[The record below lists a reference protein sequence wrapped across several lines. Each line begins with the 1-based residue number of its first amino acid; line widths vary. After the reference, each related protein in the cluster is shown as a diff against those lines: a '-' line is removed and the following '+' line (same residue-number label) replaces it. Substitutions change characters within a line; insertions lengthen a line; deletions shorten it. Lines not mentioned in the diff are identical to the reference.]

1 MPSKIAQFVTEL
13 WGPAAGDLEG
23 NFTIW
28 LAPSKRSIH
37 LPMRVAAGLSED
49 DEAEL
54 VELNEEQIDVYFG
67 LGLRE
72 DGLPG
77 SQQGGRHKIVA
88 LPGFMLDL
96 DLFDPIAHKAKNL
109 PSSPEDVQAILG
121 ETTPDPSLVVSS
133 GHGMQI
139 YFLFDQPLLVSS
151 RNVREIEAEYEAFQ
165 QHFIDRAAV
174 RGWQV
179 DATATV
185 NRVWRL
191 PGFKNWKRKPD
202 HRRVEIIYRS
212 GARYPAPNSPQV
224 RGASFDVAA
233 AALVG
238 DGPSA
243 LADLRAALRKRHPT
257 ASNQDFVLRVLDG
270 ESIAAPGMRDQAMQK
285 VCSTIVWL
293 TEARKVSIEILTE
306 LFRPSLTVWAGE
318 SGAALTLEEEL
329 KKCSDKLRRARRDL
343 EDHEEKQK
351 SDLASV
357 FRAFSRG
364 TPAEQSYAEAPDEAL
379 INLSI
384 IQKKNTYWAYDFTRG
399 CYSHALTREELATYC
414 KTAWV
419 DAYDGIDLTYVN
431 SKGERKEKTVPKLL
445 SDYAAS
451 ANDVVGNM
459 VISKSYFDIKT
470 RIFWEAAC
478 PLRELEPRFDPNI
491 DEWLRLLGGT
501 QADKLLDWVASV
513 TRLERPCAA
522 LYLSG
527 CPTAGKGLLA
537 LGLSRLW
544 RESGPTEYANIAGD
558 YNSDIM
564 KCPLIF
570 LDEGVKE
577 TRRGNASTLL
587 RQLVAATTFGMNEK
601 FVVTRQAV
609 GSCRIIIAANNE
621 DVVTFT
627 DEQMTAQDLEAVAL
641 RFMHVP
647 VGEVVVNWLRERNEG
662 RAMTNGWIEGDGLA
676 RHALWLRE
684 HREVVPGSRFLV
696 EGELSRLH
704 RQLILKSENTGLV
717 VEWLARY
724 LANPQIYDRDARRR
738 VTAGGGCL
746 YVNAQGLVDAWEIY
760 SKENR
765 PTIAKISKV
774 LARFSQGVH
783 RTRVENVGRIRYWKI
798 DHEIV
803 MSWALDNQVGN
814 EDTLMQTL
822 ERPLVEEFVA
832 VKEME
837 RKRELH

>member
-1 MPSKIAQFVTEL
+1 MPSKIAQFVAEL
-13 WGPAAGDLEG
+13 WGPTAEDLEG

-37 LPMRVAAGLSED
+37 LPMKVAASLSES

-54 VELNEEQIDVYFG
+54 IELNEEQTDVYFG

-72 DGLPG
+72 DGLLG
-77 SQQGGRHKIVA
+77 SEQGGRHKIVA

-96 DLFDPIAHKAKNL
+96 DLLDPIAHKSHKL
-109 PSSPEDVQAILG
+109 PSTPEDVQVILG
-121 ETTPDPSLVVSS
+121 DTADPSFVVSS
-133 GHGMQI
+133 GHGLQG
-139 YFLFDQPLLVSS
+139 YWLFCEPLFVSS
-151 RNVREIEAEYEAFQ
+151 QNVREVERAYEAFQ
-165 QHFIDRAAV
+165 QQFHDRAAA
-174 RGWQV
+174 RGW
-179 DATATV
+179 DLDKTATV

-202 HRRVEIIYRS
+202 HRLVEVIYRS
-212 GARYPAPNSPQV
+212 GARYPAPVLTSSTSSAAWFDRV
-224 RGASFDVAA
+224 DFEASTA
-233 AALVG
+233 
-238 DGPSA
+238 PSTIEP
-243 LADLRAALRKRHPT
+243 LRAALRKRHPT
-257 ASNQDFVLRVLDG
+257 ASNQDLVLRVLDG
-270 ESIAAPGMRDQAMQK
+270 ESIAPPGMRDAAMQK
-285 VCSTIVWL
+285 VCSTIIWL
-293 TEARKVSIEILTE
+293 SEARKVSIENLTE
-306 LFRPSLTVWAGE
+306 LFWPSLRVWALE
-318 SGAALTLEEEL
+318 PGAALSFEEEL
-329 KKCSDKLRRARRDL
+329 KKCVDKLRRARRDL
-343 EDHEEKQK
+343 EEHEERQK
-351 SDLASV
+351 SSLASV

-364 TPAEQSYAEAPDEAL
+364 TPAEQSYAEASDDAL
-379 INLSI
+379 LDLCI
-384 IQKKNTYWAYDFTRG
+384 IQKKNTYWAYDFTRN
-399 CYSHALTREELATYC
+399 CYSHALTREELATFC

-419 DAYDGIDLTYVN
+419 GALPGIDLTYVN
-431 SKGERKEKTVPKLL
+431 SKGERKEKTVTKLL

-491 DEWLRLLGGT
+491 DAWLRLLGGS
-501 QADKLLDWVASV
+501 QADKLLDWVACV

-527 CPTAGKGLLA
+527 SPTAGKSLLA

-544 RESGPTEYANIAGD
+544 RESGPTEFANIAGD

-577 TRRGNASTLL
+577 TRKGTASTLL
-587 RQLVAATTFGMNEK
+587 RQLVAATTFGMSEK

-647 VGEVVVNWLRERNEG
+647 ISEHVVAWLRERNEG
-662 RAMTNGWIEGDGLA
+662 RAMTNGWIEGDGMA

-684 HREVVPGSRFLV
+684 HREVAPGSRFLV

-724 LANPQIYDRDARRR
+724 LANPTVYDRDARHR
-738 VTAGGGCL
+738 VVAGGGCL

-760 SKENR
+760 SKERR
-765 PTIAKISKV
+765 PTIQKISKV
-774 LARFSQGVH
+774 LARFSQGQH
-783 RTRVENVGRIRYWKI
+783 RTRIEHVGRIRYWKI

-814 EDTLMQTL
+814 EDTLMSTL
-822 ERPLVEEFVA
+822 ERTLEEEFVA

-837 RKRELH
+837 RERKLH